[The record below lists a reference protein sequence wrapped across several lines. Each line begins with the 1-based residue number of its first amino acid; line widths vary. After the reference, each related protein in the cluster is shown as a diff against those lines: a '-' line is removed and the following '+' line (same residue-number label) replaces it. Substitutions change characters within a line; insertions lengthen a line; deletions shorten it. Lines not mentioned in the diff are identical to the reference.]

1 MRRFAQAKG
10 VKYHQ
15 AMKHHMDE
23 IRSLYY
29 KGRSVPAKKVK
40 APKQPKVK
48 KQPKPKPTKKPKL
61 EDVEMSLEPLPKPP
75 TIPSITTT
83 TTAPSDISLPP
94 IRQPKYSNW
103 DLEVPE
109 GWETKAPVVEAPE
122 LTHAPPLLQLQTDSK
137 RAPDVIQLKTEP
149 AFERYSVDEFE
160 DVEPLDL
167 GHLKRDVK
175 GKPLTIGG
183 PKANPF
189 KQRRQQAL
197 NAKRAKL
204 PRAKTEPLLLEAP
217 LPYVKPEFKEAIEE
231 FAELPP
237 LEPGLK
243 FLRPKKRKAEGDI
256 KREEKALILSHE
268 APIEPSAP
276 KKARAE
282 ELKPLSWKFI
292 WNNLFTSQHR
302 KRINKTMG
310 KLDAKSLKLVG
321 QIVPTVAT
329 MLGYTRQSKHFSNQ
343 QFNELMD
350 ASSRYAVQ
358 NGIKLTY
365 VGSGY
370 RGGNFWDDLKD
381 VGNKI
386 YDFGKDVVEG

>member
-1 MRRFAQAKG
+1 
-10 VKYHQ
+10 
-15 AMKHHMDE
+15 MKHHMDE

-29 KGRSVPAKKVK
+29 KGRSVPPKNLKAPKKPK
-40 APKQPKVK
+40 KPKQPKIK
-48 KQPKPKPTKKPKL
+48 KPKSSKPRPAKKPKL
-61 EDVEMSLEPLPKPP
+61 SEIDDVEMSLEPLPKPP
-75 TIPSITTT
+75 TIPSLTTT
-83 TTAPSDISLPP
+83 TTAPSYISPFDKPP
-94 IRQPKYSNW
+94 RKPKYDNW

-109 GWETKAPVVEAPE
+109 GWHTAPVVEAPE
-122 LTHAPPLLQLQTDSK
+122 LRVAPPLLELQTDSK
-137 RAPDVIQLKTEP
+137 RAPDVIQLKTEEP
-149 AFERYSVDEFE
+149 LERYSVDEFE

-204 PRAKTEPLLLEAP
+204 PRTKQEPLLLEGP

-231 FAELPP
+231 FADLPP
-237 LEPGLK
+237 LEPALK
-243 FLRPKKRKAEGDI
+243 FVKGKKRKAEADI
-256 KREEKALILSHE
+256 RPEAKALILSHE

-310 KLDAKSLKLVG
+310 KLDPKSLKLVG

-350 ASSRYAVQ
+350 ASSRYAVEH
-358 NGIKLTY
+358 GIKLTY

-370 RGGNFWDDLKD
+370 RGGNFWDDIKSAANSVADFAKD
-381 VGNKI
+381 A
-386 YDFGKDVVEG
+386 YEG